1 MALVS
6 GLLLAGTLNIKAIVE
21 AQGTQGVWFLFCA
34 GSVFHISLASIAETN
49 RRAV

>member
-21 AQGTQGVWFLFCA
+21 AQGPRAYGLV
-34 GSVFHISLASIAETN
+34 SS
-49 RRAV
+49 RR